1 MVGEEGMDRIFRD
14 NMTELYW
21 LAFLLTGDRE
31 RSVQAY
37 TGALNSEAPAP
48 VLQKFMGSWARRLVI
63 VAALGTIRRQLRE
76 SALGIAPATKSDLA
90 EWGRLASPDLTRLTK
105 QDLEEVLLTMDVFT
119 RCAVILTLLEK
130 MPVREAADLLGV
142 DAATLKCA
150 QARGVAEMTWRLAGA
165 IPPAS
170 RGPLC
175 LGKRMMAA
183 FG

>member
-1 MVGEEGMDRIFRD
+1 MLGEEGMDRIFRD

-48 VLQKFMGSWARRLVI
+48 VLQKFMGSWARRLLI

-76 SALGIAPATKSDLA
+76 SALGAAPASKGDLA
-90 EWGRLASPDLTRLTK
+90 QWGRLASPDLTRLTK
-105 QDLEEVLLTMDVFT
+105 QDLEDVLLSMDVFT
-119 RCAVILTLLEK
+119 RCAVVLTILERI
-130 MPVREAADLLGV
+130 PVKEAADLLGV
-142 DAATLKCA
+142 DACTVKSA
-150 QARGVAEMTWRLAGA
+150 QARGVAEMTWKLAGA
-165 IPPAS
+165 IQPTS
-170 RGPLC
+170 RGRC
-175 LGKRMMAA
+175 GLGQKTMIA